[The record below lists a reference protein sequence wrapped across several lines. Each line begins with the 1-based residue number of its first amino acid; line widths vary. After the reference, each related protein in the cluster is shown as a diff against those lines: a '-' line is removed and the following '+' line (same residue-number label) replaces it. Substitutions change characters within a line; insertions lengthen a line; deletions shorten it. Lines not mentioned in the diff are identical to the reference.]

1 MNRDDH
7 ANEKF
12 PVREPERERE
22 RFKGVQGLR
31 DRNILPRSAGE
42 QTSVLRTVRVELL
55 AFKVGINVLVCFL
68 HGIVRVEDD
77 A

>member
-1 MNRDDH
+1 MTTLTRSS
-7 ANEKF
+7 
-12 PVREPERERE
+12 PVGEPERGERE